1 MESPKKNKEDIEKE
15 IKEVLVE
22 KFKISDE
29 KIKIGANLKND
40 LGLNSFDAV
49 ELVFEL
55 KDKFGFEIPQEDY
68 QIIHTFG
75 DIVEYISKNLK
86 RS

>member
-1 MESPKKNKEDIEKE
+1 MESPKNKKEDVESK

-22 KFKISDE
+22 KFKINDE

-55 KDKFGFEIPQEDY
+55 KDKFGIEIPQEDY
-68 QIIHTFG
+68 QKINTFG

>member
-1 MESPKKNKEDIEKE
+1 MGAEMNKKEDVEKT
-15 IKEVLVE
+15 IKEVLVDR
-22 KFKISDE
+22 FKISSE
-29 KIKIGANLKND
+29 KIKASAILKTD

-55 KDKFGFEIPQEDY
+55 KDKFGFEIPQEEY
-68 QIIHTFG
+68 QKINTFG
-75 DIVEYISKNLK
+75 DIVDNIFKNMK

>member
-1 MESPKKNKEDIEKE
+1 MEFLKNKEKDVEKKIKE
-15 IKEVLVE
+15 ILVE
-22 KFKISDE
+22 RFKINEE
-29 KIKIGANLKND
+29 KIKSSAILKND

-55 KDKFGFEIPQEDY
+55 KDKFGFEIPQKDY
-68 QIIHTFG
+68 QKISTFG

>member
-1 MESPKKNKEDIEKE
+1 MSTEKDKKEDIEKIVKE
-15 IKEVLVE
+15 IIVDR
-22 KFKISDE
+22 FKISVE
-29 KIKIGANLKND
+29 KIRADAVLKND

-55 KDKFGFEIPQEDY
+55 KDKFGIEIPQEDY
-68 QIIHTFG
+68 KNINRVG
-75 DIVEYISKNLK
+75 DIVEYFSQHLK